1 MAFVNK
7 LNVTGLL
14 AAAMVLAIAR
24 PALPHHSHAMFDHEK
39 EVTIEGTVSEW
50 VFRNPH
56 VYLYVETRMDN
67 GESVKYSVEMSNIT
81 NMIKAGFGANTFKAG
96 DKVSVTLHPLRDG
109 RPGGNYITAT
119 SPDGKT
125 FGRV

>member
-1 MAFVNK
+1 MAFVNSVK
-7 LNVTGLL
+7 LIAVLTG
-14 AAAMVLAIAR
+14 AMVLAIVR

-39 EVTIEGTVSEW
+39 EVTINGTVAEW

-56 VYLYVETRMDN
+56 VYLYVETKLDS
-67 GESVKYSVEMSNIT
+67 GETVKYSVEMSNIT
-81 NMIKAGFGANTFKAG
+81 NMIRAGFGANTFKAG
-96 DKVSVTLHPLRDG
+96 DKVSVKLNPLRDG

-119 SPDGKT
+119 TADGKT

>member
-1 MAFVNK
+1 MNSLK
-7 LNVTGLL
+7 LIGVLTV
-14 AAAMVLAIAR
+14 AMVLAIVR

-39 EVTIEGTVSEW
+39 EVTINGTVAEW

-56 VYLYVETRMDN
+56 VYLYVETKLDN
-67 GESVKYSVEMSNIT
+67 GETVKYSVEMSNIT
-81 NMIKAGFGANTFKAG
+81 NMIRAGFGANTFKHG
-96 DKVSVTLHPLRDG
+96 DKVSVKLNPLRDG

-119 SPDGKT
+119 TPDGKT

>member
-1 MAFVNK
+1 MAFMTSVK
-7 LNVTGLL
+7 LTTILTV
-14 AAAMVLAIAR
+14 AMVLAVVR

-39 EVTIEGTVSEW
+39 EVTVEGTVAEW

-56 VYLYVETRMDN
+56 VYLYVETKTDN
-67 GESVKYSVEMSNIT
+67 GQTVKYSVEMSNIT
-81 NMIKAGFGANTFKAG
+81 NMIRAGFGANTFKQG
-96 DKVSVTLHPLRDG
+96 DKVSVKLHPLRDG

-119 SPDGKT
+119 TPDGKT